1 MSTTAASIFPTAND
15 VARIQLEAD
24 AARAAL
30 HQLHEAL
37 HREQQYRAR
46 VIDAVRAFNAPRVLR
61 LLEGGPDDDGYNRDG
76 VPAPKRFDL
85 GYQEPTMNLWLA
97 LGTPDEL
104 QQVRESAP
112 AGSVDRPE
120 LDGLLVELVDA
131 LASLNPTDG
140 RLNGSTVPRVLD
152 TAHLLLAIGCG
163 DRVVDGVPLRDVLH
177 NAWKYKHGKGDATVI
192 QTVLDR
198 WLKPPRRNRAT
209 SKTNPGA

>member
-1 MSTTAASIFPTAND
+1 MSTTAAPIFSTAND
-15 VARIQLEAD
+15 MARIQDAAD

-30 HQLHEAL
+30 HQLHETL
-37 HREQQYRAR
+37 HREQQHRAR
-46 VIDAVRAFNAPRVLR
+46 VIDAVRTFNARRVLR

-85 GYQEPTMNLWLA
+85 GYQEPTLNLWDA
-97 LGTPDEL
+97 LGTPEEL
-104 QQVRESAP
+104 QQVRASAP
-112 AGSVDRPE
+112 AVSVDRPE

-152 TAHLLLAIGCG
+152 TAHLLLAIGCR
-163 DRVVDGVPLRDVLH
+163 DRMVDGVPLRDVLH
-177 NAWKYKHGKGDATVI
+177 NAWKFKHGKGDATAI
-192 QTVLDR
+192 EAVLDR

-209 SKTNPGA
+209 STTNPGA